1 MKNKLLII
9 KFIFFVFLL
18 TDLNAKNLEI
28 NSSEVKFDKKNSTI
42 IFRGNVKA
50 IDENNNILKTDEA
63 NYSKEKDLL
72 NSIGSTIIET
82 VENYVF
88 ESKNV
93 IFDNRNKVIKSDFP
107 TKIIDPDGNII
118 LVSMFNYNS
127 IKNVLFSKGNIKLE
141 DKKKYIPIQSNLYR

>member
-1 MKNKLLII
+1 M
-9 KFIFFVFLL
+9 
-18 TDLNAKNLEI
+18 NAKNLEI

-127 IKNVLFSKGNIKLE
+127 IKKCSFSKGNIKLE

>member
-1 MKNKLLII
+1 M
-9 KFIFFVFLL
+9 
-18 TDLNAKNLEI
+18 
-28 NSSEVKFDKKNSTI
+28 
-42 IFRGNVKA
+42 
-50 IDENNNILKTDEA
+50 
-63 NYSKEKDLL
+63 
-72 NSIGSTIIET
+72 
-82 VENYVF
+82 F

>member
-1 MKNKLLII
+1 M
-9 KFIFFVFLL
+9 
-18 TDLNAKNLEI
+18 NAKNLEI

-141 DKKKYIPIQSNLYR
+141 DKKKIYTNSVKFI